1 MTVIADRYELGDR
14 LGLGGMSTV
23 RVAYDRRLE
32 REVAVKLLADH
43 LAEDEQFVTRFKRE
57 ALAAARLVHPNIV
70 QVFDFGYDKETRHH
84 YIVMERIKGPSGAI
98 VLKERGHL
106 PPKEAVSWIEQ
117 ACRGLDH
124 AHQHGVIHRDVKPG
138 NLLLSTADGAVKLAD
153 FGIAKS
159 GGSEAGITTVGS
171 VLGTASYLAP
181 EQAAGSSAGP
191 QSDLYGL
198 GVVAYQLL
206 SGRLPYEAQSL
217 TELVTLQ
224 QQELPPALHELN
236 PDIPPELA
244 GAVERALEL
253 DPRDRFM
260 SAGEMREAI
269 LDGLNGIG
277 EAPTDAT
284 RVVPRT
290 AATTVQPAAVQP
302 RAPRAPVAVAPYA
315 EAEALP
321 APRQKKRSKVL
332 PTLAVLTFLIAAAA
346 VVFMLMQS
354 DVQPQLQDVTQEK
367 AMDVLN
373 AVKQMVQDN
382 IR

>member
-1 MTVIADRYELGDR
+1 MSMPNVVIADRYELGDR

-106 PPKEAVSWIEQ
+106 PPDEGVSWISQ
-117 ACRGLDH
+117 ACRGLDY
-124 AHQHGVIHRDVKPG
+124 AHQHGVVHRDVKPG

-153 FGIAKS
+153 FGIAKARGEDS
-159 GGSEAGITTVGS
+159 GITTVGS

-181 EQAAGSSAGP
+181 EQASGSGAGP
-191 QSDLYGL
+191 QSDIYGM

-206 SGRLPYEAQSL
+206 SGRLPYEAKSL
-217 TELVTLQ
+217 TELVALQ
-224 QQELPPALHELN
+224 QQELPPALQELN
-236 PDIPPELA
+236 PDVPPELA

-253 DPRDRFM
+253 DPRDRFT
-260 SAGEMREAI
+260 SAAEMGQAVA
-269 LDGLNGIG
+269 DGLRGIG
-277 EAPTDAT
+277 SAPTDAT

-290 AATTVQPAAVQP
+290 AQTTVQPADAIQP
-302 RAPRAPVAVAPYA
+302 RRPLAPASSEVLAPAPKKRRWVLPVA
-315 EAEALP
+315 
-321 APRQKKRSKVL
+321 
-332 PTLAVLTFLIAAAA
+332 AVLTLLAA
-346 VVFMLMQS
+346 VAIAIWVAWS
-354 DVQPQLQDVTQEK
+354 SAAPPQLQDVTQER
-367 AMDVLN
+367 AVDVLN
-373 AVKQMVQDN
+373 AVRQMVEDN